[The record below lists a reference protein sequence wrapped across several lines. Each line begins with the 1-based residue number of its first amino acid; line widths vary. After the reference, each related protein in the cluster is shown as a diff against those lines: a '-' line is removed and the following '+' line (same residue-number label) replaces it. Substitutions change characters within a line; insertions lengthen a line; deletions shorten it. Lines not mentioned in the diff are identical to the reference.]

1 MASALTDWISAQEAA
16 KFLEVSR
23 PRIHQLVRANILEGA
38 HVAGR
43 LLVHRSSLEMCAR
56 NRRAHGTAARELPMT
71 LTRLREK
78 RERILSLAAARGARD
93 IRVFG
98 SVARGEA
105 RLGSDVDFLVEM
117 EPGRNVL
124 DLSELMVDLEE
135 ELGRRVDVIEIR
147 AESPIAARIRR
158 EAVPL

>member
-1 MASALTDWISAQEAA
+1 
-16 KFLEVSR
+16 
-23 PRIHQLVRANILEGA
+23 
-38 HVAGR
+38 
-43 LLVHRSSLEMCAR
+43 
-56 NRRAHGTAARELPMT
+56 MT
-71 LTRLREK
+71 LDRLREK
-78 RERILSLAAARGARD
+78 RARILWLAAARGARD

-105 RLGSDVDFLVEM
+105 RLGSDIDLLVEM

-135 ELGRRVDVIEIR
+135 ELGCRVDVTEIR
-147 AESPIAARIRR
+147 SESAIAARIRR

>member
-1 MASALTDWISAQEAA
+1 
-16 KFLEVSR
+16 
-23 PRIHQLVRANILEGA
+23 
-38 HVAGR
+38 
-43 LLVHRSSLEMCAR
+43 
-56 NRRAHGTAARELPMT
+56 MT
-71 LTRLREK
+71 LNRLREK
-78 RERILSLAAARGARD
+78 RAQILSLAAARGARD

-105 RLGSDVDFLVEM
+105 RPGSDIDLVVEM

-135 ELGRRVDVIEIR
+135 ELGRRVDVIEIGG
-147 AESPIAARIRR
+147 ESPLAACIRR

>member
-1 MASALTDWISAQEAA
+1 
-16 KFLEVSR
+16 
-23 PRIHQLVRANILEGA
+23 
-38 HVAGR
+38 
-43 LLVHRSSLEMCAR
+43 
-56 NRRAHGTAARELPMT
+56 MT

>member
-1 MASALTDWISAQEAA
+1 MASALTEWISAQEAA
-16 KFLEVSR
+16 QFLEVSR
-23 PRIHQLVRANILEGA
+23 PRIHQLVRANVLEGA

-43 LLVHRSSLEMCAR
+43 LVVHRSSLELCAR
-56 NRRAHGTAARELPMT
+56 NRRARRRKASELPMT
-71 LTRLREK
+71 LNRLREK
-78 RERILSLAAARGARD
+78 RARILSLAAARGARD

-105 RLGSDVDFLVEM
+105 RLGSDIDLLVEM

-135 ELGRRVDVIEIR
+135 ELGRRVDVTEIR
-147 AESPIAARIRR
+147 SESPIAARIRR